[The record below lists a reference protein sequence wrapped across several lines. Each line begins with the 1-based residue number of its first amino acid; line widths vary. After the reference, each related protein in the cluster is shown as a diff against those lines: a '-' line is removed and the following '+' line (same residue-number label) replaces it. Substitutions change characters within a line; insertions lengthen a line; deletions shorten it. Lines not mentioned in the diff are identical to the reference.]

1 MSWTDLGI
9 AAAERG
15 LVPDPVLRSVIRRLC
30 RRRLRDCERDYPRRD
45 GVPSFLPALRTG
57 PIALVPERANEQ
69 HYEIPPA
76 YFEAVLGPR
85 RKYSCCLFPTP
96 SATLAEA
103 EDAALEET
111 ARNADLSDGQQ
122 VLELGCGWGSLSLWM
137 AERYPQSLITA
148 VSNSAPQRQFIE
160 AQARQRG
167 FTNLTVVT
175 ADMNTFDPANASTVP
190 TEFDRVVSVEMF
202 EHMRNYDRLLERIA
216 RWLAPDGR
224 LFVHV
229 FCHRDHLYPF
239 EEADPSDWMAR
250 HFFSGGL
257 MPSRDLFRWFDNRFT
272 VEAQADWNGT
282 HYERTSNAWLANLDA
297 RRQEVEQILT
307 KTYGPADA
315 ARWLHRW
322 RMFFL
327 AVAELFGLAGGNEWC
342 VTQCRLRPVR

>member
-30 RRRLRDCERDYPRRD
+30 RGRLDDCARDYPRRD
-45 GVPSFLPALRTG
+45 GIPSFLPALRTG
-57 PIALVPERANEQ
+57 PIALVPELANEQ
-69 HYEIPPA
+69 HYELPPA
-76 YFEAVLGPR
+76 FFETVLGPR
-85 RKYSCCLFPTP
+85 RKYSCCLFRTP

-103 EDAALEET
+103 EDTALEET
-111 ARNADLSDGQQ
+111 ARNADLADGQRI
-122 VLELGCGWGSLSLWM
+122 LELGCGWGSLSLWM
-137 AERYPQSLITA
+137 AERYPGSRITA

-160 AQARQRG
+160 AQARERG
-167 FTNLTVVT
+167 FTNLSIVT
-175 ADMNTFDPANASTVP
+175 ADMNAFDPAAAAAGSVP
-190 TEFDRVVSVEMF
+190 FDRVVSVEMF
-202 EHMRNYDRLLERIA
+202 EHMRNYDQLLERIA

-229 FCHRDHLYPF
+229 FCHRDYLYPF

-297 RRQEVEQILT
+297 RRRDVERILT
-307 KTYGPADA
+307 ETYGPADA

-327 AVAELFGLAGGNEWC
+327 AVAELFGLAEGNEWS